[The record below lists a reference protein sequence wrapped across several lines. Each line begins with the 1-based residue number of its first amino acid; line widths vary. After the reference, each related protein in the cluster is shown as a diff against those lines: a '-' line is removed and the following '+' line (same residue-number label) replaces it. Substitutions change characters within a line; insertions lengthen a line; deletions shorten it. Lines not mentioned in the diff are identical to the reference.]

1 MVSNKSITKRE
12 DGTTI
17 LVVCPTRELCIQAQT
32 EAMRCLKRLPF
43 IVTGCLVGGE
53 QTNHEKSRIR
63 KGIPLLFSTPGRL
76 LYHLQNT
83 ESFKLGG
90 IKTIVFEEA
99 DRTLDMGFQGSV
111 NEILEEIEKKLDF
124 YQVQKVLVSAHFNEK
139 VEGLIKNLDMDRPQY
154 IGFERKQQAH

>member
-1 MVSNKSITKRE
+1 M
-12 DGTTI
+12 
-17 LVVCPTRELCIQAQT
+17 
-32 EAMRCLKRLPF
+32 
-43 IVTGCLVGGE
+43 
-53 QTNHEKSRIR
+53 
-63 KGIPLLFSTPGRL
+63 
-76 LYHLQNT
+76 YHLQNT

-154 IGFERKQQAH
+154 IGFDRKQQAH